1 MKNKKGWL
9 RIVEASIAILIIA
22 SATLLIIYKEPTKS
36 AADVHEIQ
44 RNILELAVLNESIR
58 ASILR
63 DDVLSVELYIEENT
77 PSNWNYTIRICEVDE
92 VCGMPFYI
100 NEDVYADEILVAA
113 NLTKYSPKKLKM
125 FMWEK

>member
-22 SATLLIIYKEPTKS
+22 SATLLIIYKEPAKS
-36 AADVHEIQ
+36 AVDVHEIQ
-44 RNILELAVLNESIR
+44 RDILELAVLNESIR
-58 ASILR
+58 ASILQ
-63 DDVLSVELYIEENT
+63 DDILSVELYIEENT
-77 PSNWNYTIRICEVDE
+77 PSDWNFTIRICEVDE